1 MPVQSMSL
9 NYVFYV
15 KLKLSSFRVTEAY
28 LKWPWGTDHGEHTG
42 LLWSQL
48 ALTKAY
54 SVYSCHLRE
63 VQLQSDP
70 HQGFPPSDNWVTP
83 FNR

>member
-15 KLKLSSFRVTEAY
+15 KLKLGTFKVTEAY
-28 LKWPWGTDHGEHTG
+28 LKWPWGSCVHNPVCTDHSEHTG

-48 ALTKAY
+48 ELTKAC
-54 SVYSCHLRE
+54 SVYSCHLRD

-70 HQGFPPSDNWVTP
+70 H
-83 FNR
+83 